1 MLLEH
6 AKSKIFHERQILK
19 ELESVRPDIQNIG
32 KGVKVSRATP
42 STGMQRTNSSAVDA
56 SAGYKPHPVQQ
67 RVATVPVAADTRGYH
82 PPGSHLSAGGMSQ
95 SMYAGPG
102 QSQRQ
107 PSTQQQS
114 VYPQFSQTSA
124 PPLARGPNQQPGFIQ
139 YQPNAAMDPLGG
151 APSSVP
157 PNVHSPP
164 PLGVG
169 PTAQTYN
176 TMSQSLFI
184 PGGSRP
190 PGGYGTARR
199 IDDRAAARSL
209 ANMF

>member
-42 STGMQRTNSSAVDA
+42 STGMQRTNSSTA
-56 SAGYKPHPVQQ
+56 SSSTGYQQHPVQQ
-67 RVATVPVAADTRGYH
+67 RGPTAPVSADTRGHH
-82 PPGSHLSAGGMSQ
+82 PPGSYFPAGGMSQ
-95 SMYAGPG
+95 SMYAGPV

-107 PSTQQQS
+107 PPMQQQS
-114 VYPQFSQTSA
+114 AYSESSQTSA
-124 PPLARGPNQQPGFIQ
+124 PPFARGPKQQPGFMQ
-139 YQPNAAMDPLGG
+139 YQSNPPMDPLGG

-164 PLGVG
+164 PIGVG

>member
-42 STGMQRTNSSAVDA
+42 STGMQRTNSSAVNA
-56 SAGYKPHPVQQ
+56 STGYQQHPVQQ
-67 RVATVPVAADTRGYH
+67 RGPTVPVSADTRGSH
-82 PPGSHLSAGGMSQ
+82 PPGSHPSTTGMSQ
-95 SMYAGPG
+95 SMYAGPV

-107 PSTQQQS
+107 PTLQPQS
-114 VYPQFSQTSA
+114 AYPVSSQTSA
-124 PPLARGPNQQPGFIQ
+124 PPFARGANQQPGFMQ
-139 YQPNAAMDPLGG
+139 YQPSPTMDPLGG